1 MGSVDMSS
9 WQDRASEKR
18 SRILAEVPQ
27 HFVHPS
33 LAFSTAEAADTMDLP
48 TFSKANPARV
58 IDVPERL
65 LSAAELAITALR
77 AEEIPPAI
85 AAGAYTAVQV
95 LDAFTHRA
103 VVAHQ
108 LLHCCLSFMYP
119 AARRRAAELDAAFAR
134 TGALVGPLHGVPL
147 SVKDQCRIKGTETT
161 CGYVANLGVFD
172 EEDCLLVSILQNAGA
187 VPFAKTTLSVG
198 CMWGESINK
207 LRQPDLLITRS
218 SMADMQTV
226 LLAGQA
232 ILSTESSHVE
242 AQVVAKAL

>member
-1 MGSVDMSS
+1 MLT

-27 HFVHPS
+27 HFVHSS
-33 LAFSTAEAADTMDLP
+33 LAFSTTEAVDTMDIP
-48 TFSKANPARV
+48 TFSKTNPARV
-58 IDVPERL
+58 IDVPDRL
-65 LSAAELAITALR
+65 LSASELAITALK
-77 AEEIPPAI
+77 AEEIPLAI
-85 AAGAYTAVQV
+85 AAGKYTAVEV

-103 VVAHQ
+103 VIAHQ

-119 AARRRAAELDAAFAR
+119 AALKRAKELDESFAR
-134 TGALVGPLHGVPL
+134 TKTLVGPLHGVPL
-147 SVKDQCRIKGTETT
+147 SVKEQCRIKGTETT

-207 LRQPDLLITRS
+207 LRHPD
-218 SMADMQTV
+218 
-226 LLAGQA
+226 
-232 ILSTESSHVE
+232 
-242 AQVVAKAL
+242 